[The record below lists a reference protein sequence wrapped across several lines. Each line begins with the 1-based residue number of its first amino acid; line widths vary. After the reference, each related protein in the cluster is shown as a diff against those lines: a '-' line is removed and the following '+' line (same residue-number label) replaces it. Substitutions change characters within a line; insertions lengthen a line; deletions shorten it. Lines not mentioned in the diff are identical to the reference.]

1 MQVFWCFSKPARPD
15 YNHQH
20 FKSIENALKSF
31 FTKTVDFCIFHL
43 KKKRSEKQ
51 LSRNTAEF
59 LRNKMHI
66 FRHKF
71 ISILFAL
78 GQKKMSLKS
87 DQLEVSG
94 SVYDFW

>member
-1 MQVFWCFSKPARPD
+1 
-15 YNHQH
+15 
-20 FKSIENALKSF
+20 
-31 FTKTVDFCIFHL
+31 
-43 KKKRSEKQ
+43 
-51 LSRNTAEF
+51 
-59 LRNKMHI
+59 MHI

-94 SVYDFW
+94 SVYIMKVLLYSENVMVKKLYSENVMVKNKR

>member
-1 MQVFWCFSKPARPD
+1 
-15 YNHQH
+15 
-20 FKSIENALKSF
+20 
-31 FTKTVDFCIFHL
+31 
-43 KKKRSEKQ
+43 
-51 LSRNTAEF
+51 
-59 LRNKMHI
+59 MHI

-94 SVYDFW
+94 SVCIKCFEIASMTILSPETVCQCSIMDIQVPSVPNQPKTAEILAQSASKMH